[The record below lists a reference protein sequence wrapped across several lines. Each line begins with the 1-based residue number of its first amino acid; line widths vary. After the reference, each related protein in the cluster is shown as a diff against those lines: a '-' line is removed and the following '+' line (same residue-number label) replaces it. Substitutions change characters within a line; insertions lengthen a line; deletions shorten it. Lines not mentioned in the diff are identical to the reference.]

1 MYITFHEFITEY
13 LLVFE
18 LNSITH
24 EQRHKQYISFRN
36 KSVLYLKK
44 TLNFT
49 SNSAVFP
56 QNRLNSEIFVII
68 SIYFNI
74 HLKVFGFWPCIMS
87 E

>member
-49 SNSAVFP
+49 SNLAVFP
-56 QNRLNSEIFVII
+56 QN
-68 SIYFNI
+68 
-74 HLKVFGFWPCIMS
+74 HLKSGIFEFK
-87 E
+87 